1 MKLAEALLERKSL
14 KDTVESLRAR
24 LVANVMV
31 QEGDEPA
38 EDPRILMSELDA
50 AVDAL
55 EKLIKQINATNNAV
69 RLADGS
75 SVSEAIVRRDMLR
88 LRRDT
93 LEQVA
98 QSASVRQNR
107 FTRTEVRFVSTMAN
121 AELRKQIDG
130 LAKRWREL
138 DAQIQAVNWTTE
150 LAT

>member
-1 MKLAEALLERKSL
+1 
-14 KDTVESLRAR
+14 
-24 LVANVMV
+24 
-31 QEGDEPA
+31 
-38 EDPRILMSELDA
+38 
-50 AVDAL
+50 
-55 EKLIKQINATNNAV
+55 
-69 RLADGS
+69 
-75 SVSEAIVRRDMLR
+75 MLR

-98 QSASVRQNR
+98 QSATVRQNR